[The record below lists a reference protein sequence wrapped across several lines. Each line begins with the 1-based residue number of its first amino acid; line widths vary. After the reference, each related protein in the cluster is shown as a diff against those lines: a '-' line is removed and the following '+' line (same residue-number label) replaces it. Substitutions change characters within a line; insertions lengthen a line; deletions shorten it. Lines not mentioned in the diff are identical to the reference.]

1 MSDPLEGQEVPSVML
16 LPYSGGGKINL
27 PKDILGHWTVF
38 YFYPKD
44 DTPGCTV
51 QACSYRDSMDELVKK
66 GVKVYGVSA
75 DQMPSHHKFIAKYQ
89 LNFPLIAD
97 LHNILSGEMG
107 SYIEKE
113 KDGKKYM
120 GISRDT
126 FVIDPNAKIVKV
138 WRKVDPEKT
147 VTEVKIFLA
156 SVMKS

>member
-1 MSDPLEGQEVPSVML
+1 MADALEGQDVPSVML

-27 PKDILGHWTVF
+27 PKDILGSWTVL

-51 QACSYRDSMDELVKK
+51 EACSYRDSMAEFQKK
-66 GVKVYGVSA
+66 GVKVFGVSS
-75 DQMPSHHKFIAKYQ
+75 DQMPSHHAFIAKYQ

-97 LHNILSGEMG
+97 LHNILIGEMG

-126 FVIDPNAKIVKV
+126 FVINPEGKIVKV

-147 VTEVKIFLA
+147 VAEVKQYLESA
-156 SVMKS
+156 LK